1 MTKYSSHKR
10 RSHSKAKTM
19 RRSQNGGELAG
30 NPASAWG
37 WGLGTVGNGWTQFMN
52 SLTLQPGQ
60 NFGTIQ
66 SNNIVPVGNVNAQN
80 AQGMI
85 GANMKGDIPQAGG
98 KRRRHRINHKGSSKR
113 GGNFLAIAEQ
123 AAAPLA
129 LIAMN
134 NSLGKGRRHSRKH
147 RRH

>member
-1 MTKYSSHKR
+1 MQIR
-10 RSHSKAKTM
+10 RKIS
-19 RRSQNGGELAG
+19 RSGVLRVIF
-30 NPASAWG
+30 S
-37 WGLGTVGNGWTQFMN
+37 TQFAAKRT
-52 SLTLQPGQ
+52 S
-60 NFGTIQ
+60 I
-66 SNNIVPVGNVNAQN
+66 NAQN

-98 KRRRHRINHKGSSKR
+98 KRRRHRKNHKGSSKR